1 MFYVTA
7 KNNKNK
13 HMKNIIQLILI
24 MFVTI
29 SVAQQTP
36 APAQKESILITGATA
51 HIGNGTVIENSAVG
65 FENGKITFIGKASEA
80 NTSNYNQVIDASN
93 KHVYP
98 GFIALNSTLGLVEID
113 AVRATD
119 DEDEVG
125 SLLPHIRSLIAYNA
139 ESKIVESM
147 RPNGVLMGQIT
158 PRGGRIS
165 GTSSVVQFDAWN
177 WEDAAIKTDDAIHL
191 NWPNSLKRG
200 RPWRGEEPGLKPNE
214 DYNNEIN
221 EVTSFL
227 TEAKAYFSGDEK
239 PRNLPFEAT
248 EGLFNG
254 SKKLFIHVDGARE
267 ITDAINFGE
276 KIGVQNMVIV
286 GGDQADKVSNM
297 LASKN
302 IPVVI
307 QRPHRLPSNND
318 ENIKHTFMLAS
329 LLNKAGVLCGI
340 DPSGGM
346 ERMNTRNLP
355 FYAGT
360 FAAYG
365 LEKEKAVQLI
375 TENAAKIAGIDAF
388 AGTITTG
395 KDATLFISEGDA
407 LDMRTN
413 IISNAFIQGRA
424 ISLETHQTE
433 LWHRYSNKYKQQ

>member
-1 MFYVTA
+1 
-7 KNNKNK
+7 
-13 HMKNIIQLILI
+13 MKNIIQLIII
-24 MFVTI
+24 MFATI
-29 SVAQQTP
+29 AVAQQTP
-36 APAQKESILITGATA
+36 ASPQKEAILITGATT
-51 HIGNGTVIENSAVG
+51 HIGNGTVIKNGAVG
-65 FENGKITFIGKASEA
+65 FKDGKITFVGKTSEV
-80 NTSNYNQVIDASN
+80 NNSEYNKVIDASG
-93 KHVYP
+93 KHIYP
-98 GFIALNSTLGLVEID
+98 GFITLNATLGLVEID

-177 WEDAAIKTDDAIHL
+177 WEDAAIKVDDAIHL

-200 RPWRGEEPGLKPNE
+200 RPWRGEEPGLKPN
-214 DYNNEIN
+214 DKYKDEID
-221 EVTSFL
+221 EVVTFL
-227 TEAKAYFSGDEK
+227 SEAKAYFSGDEK
-239 PRNLPFEAT
+239 PRNLPYEAT
-248 EGLFNG
+248 EGLFDG
-254 SKKLFIHVDGARE
+254 SKKLYVHVDGARE
-267 ITDAINFGE
+267 ITDAINFVE
-276 KIGVQNMVIV
+276 KIGIQKMVVV
-286 GGDQADKVSNM
+286 GGDQADEVSNL

-307 QRPHRLPSNND
+307 QRPHRLPTSND

-329 LLNKAGVLCGI
+329 LLDKAGVLTSI
-340 DPSGGM
+340 DPSGRM

-355 FYAGT
+355 FYAGS
-360 FAAYG
+360 FSAYG
-365 LEKEKAVQLI
+365 VPKEKAVQMI
-375 TENAAKIAGIDAF
+375 TENAAKICGVDDIV
-388 AGTITTG
+388 GTLANG

-413 IISNAFIQGRA
+413 VLSDAFIQGRA

-433 LWHRYSNKYKQQ
+433 LWHRYSDKYKQQ